1 MRKLLSQLDF
11 KGVILANV
19 VLCMILNV
27 AVLLFTNH
35 GTFEGFIMCSLA
47 IMTVVLVLLNNSFTY
62 ILFILVAAIYSHIC
76 YEHGLYG
83 ELIINVIF
91 IMPIQIVGYIH
102 FKEGIVDHDVEIAPI
117 SKKYYNL
124 VLVAILLLTY
134 LYSLFLDFLG
144 DPHPSLDA
152 MLTVVQIF
160 ATYYMLKGK
169 GIQWLFWVMT
179 NFFALF
185 VWVQVAQRY
194 NLMVMWLFYLLNSLI
209 GVTEY
214 YLGRVKHDHEYAT
227 NLSIKKRKII

>member
-35 GTFEGFIMCSLA
+35 GTVEGFIMCSLA

-62 ILFILVAAIYSHIC
+62 ILFILVSAIYSHIC

-91 IMPIQIVGYIH
+91 IMPIQIVGFIR
-102 FKEGIVDHDVEIAPI
+102 FKEGIPDDVDIEVTPV

-124 VLVAILLLTY
+124 ILIFVLGVTY
-134 LYSLFLDFLG
+134 LYSMFLDFLG
-144 DPHPSLDA
+144 DPHPMLDA
-152 MLTVVQIF
+152 TLGVVQLF
-160 ATYYMLKGK
+160 ATYFMLKGK

-179 NFFALF
+179 NLLALF
-185 VWVQVAQRY
+185 VWSQTGHRY
-194 NLMVMWLFYLLNSLI
+194 NLMIMWMFYFFNSLI
-209 GVTEY
+209 GVVEY
-214 YLGRVKHDHEYAT
+214 YTGRLNHEHDYAT
-227 NLSIKKRKII
+227 NLTIKK

>member
-27 AVLLFTNH
+27 VVLLFTNH
-35 GTFEGFIMCSLA
+35 GTVEGFIMCSLA

-62 ILFILVAAIYSHIC
+62 ILFILVSAIYSHIC

-83 ELIINVIF
+83 ELIVNVIF

-102 FKEGIVDHDVEIAPI
+102 FKEGIVDHDVDIEVTPV

-124 VLVAILLLTY
+124 ILIFVLGVTY
-134 LYSLFLDFLG
+134 LYSMFLDFLG
-144 DPHPSLDA
+144 DPHPLLDA
-152 MLTVVQIF
+152 MLTTVQIF

-179 NFFALF
+179 NLLALF
-185 VWVQVAQRY
+185 VWSQTGHRY
-194 NLMVMWLFYLLNSLI
+194 NLMIMWMFYFFNSLI
-209 GVTEY
+209 GVVEY
-214 YLGRVKHDHEYAT
+214 YTGRLNHEHDYAT
-227 NLSIKKRKII
+227 NLTIKK

>member
-102 FKEGIVDHDVEIAPI
+102 FKEGIVDHDVDIAPI

-134 LYSLFLDFLG
+134 IYSLFLDFLG
-144 DPHPSLDA
+144 DPHPLLDA

-185 VWVQVAQRY
+185 VWIQVAQRY

-227 NLSIKKRKII
+227 NLSVKKDK

>member
-27 AVLLFTNH
+27 VVLLFTNH
-35 GTFEGFIMCSLA
+35 GTLEGFIMCSLA

-62 ILFILVAAIYSHIC
+62 ILFILVSAIYSHIC

-83 ELIINVIF
+83 ELIVNVIF

-102 FKEGIVDHDVEIAPI
+102 FKEGIVDHDVDIAPI

-144 DPHPSLDA
+144 DPQPSLDA

-185 VWVQVAQRY
+185 VWIEVGQRY

-214 YLGRVKHDHEYAT
+214 YLRRVKHTHEYAT
-227 NLSIKKRKII
+227 NLSIKKEK

>member
-27 AVLLFTNH
+27 VVLLFTNH
-35 GTFEGFIMCSLA
+35 GTVEGFIMCSLA

-62 ILFILVAAIYSHIC
+62 ILFILVSAIYSHIC

-91 IMPIQIVGYIH
+91 IMPIQIIGYIH

-144 DPHPSLDA
+144 DPQPLLDA
-152 MLTVVQIF
+152 MLTTVQIF

-185 VWVQVAQRY
+185 VWIQVSQRY

-214 YLGRVKHDHEYAT
+214 YLGRVKHNHEYAT
-227 NLSIKKRKII
+227 NLSIKKEK

>member
-27 AVLLFTNH
+27 VVLLFTNH

-62 ILFILVAAIYSHIC
+62 ILFILVSAIYSHIC

-83 ELIINVIF
+83 ELIVNVIF

-102 FKEGIVDHDVEIAPI
+102 FKEGIVDHDIETAPI

-144 DPHPSLDA
+144 DPQPSLDA

-185 VWVQVAQRY
+185 VWIEVSQRY

-214 YLGRVKHDHEYAT
+214 YLRRVKHTHEYAT
-227 NLSIKKRKII
+227 NLSIKKEK

>member
-62 ILFILVAAIYSHIC
+62 ILFILVSAIYSHIC

-91 IMPIQIVGYIH
+91 IMPIQIIGYIH
-102 FKEGIVDHDVEIAPI
+102 FKEGIVDHDVDITPI

-144 DPHPSLDA
+144 DPQPLLDA
-152 MLTVVQIF
+152 MLTTVRIF

-185 VWVQVAQRY
+185 VWIQVAQRY
-194 NLMVMWLFYLLNSLI
+194 NLMAMWLFYLLNSLI

-214 YLGRVKHDHEYAT
+214 YIGRVKHNHEYAT

>member
-62 ILFILVAAIYSHIC
+62 ILFILVSAIYSHIC

-91 IMPIQIVGYIH
+91 IMPIQIVGFIR
-102 FKEGIVDHDVEIAPI
+102 FKEGIPDDVDIEVTPV

-124 VLVAILLLTY
+124 ILIFVLGVTY
-134 LYSLFLDFLG
+134 LYSMFLDFLG
-144 DPHPSLDA
+144 DPHPMLDA
-152 MLTVVQIF
+152 TLGVVQLF
-160 ATYYMLKGK
+160 ATYFMLKGK

-179 NFFALF
+179 NLLALF
-185 VWVQVAQRY
+185 VWSQTGHRY
-194 NLMVMWLFYLLNSLI
+194 NLMIMWMFYFFNSLI
-209 GVTEY
+209 GVVEY
-214 YLGRVKHDHEYAT
+214 YTGRLNHEHDYAT
-227 NLSIKKRKII
+227 NLTIKK

>member
-35 GTFEGFIMCSLA
+35 GTVEGFIMCSLA

-62 ILFILVAAIYSHIC
+62 ILFILVSAIYSHIC

-91 IMPIQIVGYIH
+91 MMPMQIVGYIH
-102 FKEGIVDHDVEIAPI
+102 FKEGIVDHDVDIAPI

-144 DPHPSLDA
+144 DPQPLLDA
-152 MLTVVQIF
+152 MLTTVQIF

-185 VWVQVAQRY
+185 VWIQVAQRY
-194 NLMVMWLFYLLNSLI
+194 NLMAMWLFYLLNSLI

-227 NLSIKKRKII
+227 NLSIKKEK

>member
-27 AVLLFTNH
+27 VVLLFTNH

-62 ILFILVAAIYSHIC
+62 ILFILVSAIYSHIC

-83 ELIINVIF
+83 ELIVNVIF

-102 FKEGIVDHDVEIAPI
+102 FKEGIVDHDVDIAPI

-144 DPHPSLDA
+144 DPQPSLDA

-185 VWVQVAQRY
+185 VWIEVGQRY

-214 YLGRVKHDHEYAT
+214 YLRRVKHDHEYAT
-227 NLSIKKRKII
+227 NLSVKKEK

>member
-35 GTFEGFIMCSLA
+35 GSFEGFIMCSLA

-62 ILFILVAAIYSHIC
+62 ILFILISAIYSHIC

-91 IMPIQIVGYIH
+91 IMPMQIVGYIH

-134 LYSLFLDFLG
+134 IYSLFLDFLG

-152 MLTVVQIF
+152 MLTTVQIF

-185 VWVQVAQRY
+185 VWIQVSQRY
-194 NLMVMWLFYLLNSLI
+194 NLMAMWLFYLLNSLI

-227 NLSIKKRKII
+227 NLSIKKEK

>member
-27 AVLLFTNH
+27 VVLLFTDH

-62 ILFILVAAIYSHIC
+62 ILFILVSAIYSHIC

-83 ELIINVIF
+83 ELIVNVIF

-144 DPHPSLDA
+144 DPQPLLDA
-152 MLTVVQIF
+152 MLTTVQIF

-185 VWVQVAQRY
+185 VWIQVAQRY

-214 YLGRVKHDHEYAT
+214 YLRRVKHEHEYAT
-227 NLSIKKRKII
+227 NLSVKKEK

>member
-35 GTFEGFIMCSLA
+35 GSFEGFILCSLA

-62 ILFILVAAIYSHIC
+62 ILFILVSAIYSHIC

-91 IMPIQIVGYIH
+91 MMPMQIVCYIH
-102 FKEGIVDHDVEIAPI
+102 FKEGIVDHDVDIAPI

-144 DPHPSLDA
+144 DPQPLLDA
-152 MLTVVQIF
+152 MLTTVQIF

-185 VWVQVAQRY
+185 VWIQVAQSY
-194 NLMVMWLFYLLNSLI
+194 NLMAMWLFYLLNSLI
-209 GVTEY
+209 RVTEY
-214 YLGRVKHDHEYAT
+214 YLGRVKHNHDYAT
-227 NLSIKKRKII
+227 NLTIKK

>member
-27 AVLLFTNH
+27 VVLLFTNH

-62 ILFILVAAIYSHIC
+62 ILFILVSAIYSHIC

-83 ELIINVIF
+83 ELIVNVIF

-102 FKEGIVDHDVEIAPI
+102 FKEGIVDHDVDIAPI

-144 DPHPSLDA
+144 DPQPSLDA

-185 VWVQVAQRY
+185 VWIEVGQRY

-214 YLGRVKHDHEYAT
+214 YIGRVKHNHEYAT
-227 NLSIKKRKII
+227 NLSVKKEK

>member
-27 AVLLFTNH
+27 VVLLFTDH
-35 GTFEGFIMCSLA
+35 GTVEGFIMCSLA

-62 ILFILVAAIYSHIC
+62 ILFILVSAIYSHIC

-91 IMPIQIVGYIH
+91 IMPIQIIGFIR
-102 FKEGIVDHDVEIAPI
+102 FKEGIPDDVDIEVTPV

-124 VLVAILLLTY
+124 ILIFVLGVTY
-134 LYSLFLDFLG
+134 LYSMFLDFLG
-144 DPHPSLDA
+144 DPHPMLDA
-152 MLTVVQIF
+152 TLGVVQLF
-160 ATYYMLKGK
+160 ATYFMLKGK

-179 NFFALF
+179 NLLALF
-185 VWVQVAQRY
+185 VWSQTGHRY
-194 NLMVMWLFYLLNSLI
+194 NLMIMWMFYFFNSLI
-209 GVTEY
+209 GVVEY
-214 YLGRVKHDHEYAT
+214 YTGRLNHEHDYAT
-227 NLSIKKRKII
+227 NLTIKK

>member
-27 AVLLFTNH
+27 VVLLFTDH

-62 ILFILVAAIYSHIC
+62 ILFILVSAIYSHIC

-83 ELIINVIF
+83 ELIVNVIF

-102 FKEGIVDHDVEIAPI
+102 FKEGIVDHDIEIAPI

-124 VLVAILLLTY
+124 VLVATLLLTY

-144 DPHPSLDA
+144 DPQPSLDA

-185 VWVQVAQRY
+185 VWIEVGQRY

-214 YLGRVKHDHEYAT
+214 YLRRVKHDHEYAT
-227 NLSIKKRKII
+227 NLSVKKEK

>member
-27 AVLLFTNH
+27 AILLFDRH
-35 GTFEGFIMCSLA
+35 GTIEGFIMCSLA

-62 ILFILVAAIYSHIC
+62 ILFILVSAIYSHIC

-91 IMPIQIVGYIH
+91 IMPIQIVGFIR
-102 FKEGIVDHDVEIAPI
+102 FKEGIPDDVDIEVTPV

-124 VLVAILLLTY
+124 ILIFVLGVTY
-134 LYSLFLDFLG
+134 LYSMFLDFLG
-144 DPHPSLDA
+144 DPHPMLDA
-152 MLTVVQIF
+152 TLGVVQLF
-160 ATYYMLKGK
+160 ATYFMLKGK

-179 NFFALF
+179 NLLALF
-185 VWVQVAQRY
+185 VWSQTGHRY
-194 NLMVMWLFYLLNSLI
+194 NLMIMWMFYFFNSLI
-209 GVTEY
+209 GVVEY
-214 YLGRVKHDHEYAT
+214 YTGRLNHEHDYAT
-227 NLSIKKRKII
+227 NLTIKK

>member
-35 GTFEGFIMCSLA
+35 GSFEGFIMCSLA
-47 IMTVVLVLLNNSFTY
+47 IMSVVLVLLNNSFTY
-62 ILFILVAAIYSHIC
+62 ILFILVSAIYSHIC

-83 ELIINVIF
+83 ELIVNVIF

-144 DPHPSLDA
+144 DPQPLLDA
-152 MLTVVQIF
+152 MLTTVQIF
-160 ATYYMLKGK
+160 ATYYMSKGK

-185 VWVQVAQRY
+185 VWIQVAQRY
-194 NLMVMWLFYLLNSLI
+194 NLMAMWLFYLLNSLI

-214 YLGRVKHDHEYAT
+214 YLGRVKHNHEYAT
-227 NLSIKKRKII
+227 NLSIKKEK

>member
-35 GTFEGFIMCSLA
+35 GTVEGFIMCSLA

-62 ILFILVAAIYSHIC
+62 ILFILVSAIYSHVC

-83 ELIINVIF
+83 ELIVNVIF

-144 DPHPSLDA
+144 DPQPLLDA

-185 VWVQVAQRY
+185 VWIQVAQRY

-214 YLGRVKHDHEYAT
+214 YLRRVKHTHEYAT
-227 NLSIKKRKII
+227 NLSIKKEK

>member
-27 AVLLFTNH
+27 VVLLFTNH
-35 GTFEGFIMCSLA
+35 GTLEGFIMCSLA

-62 ILFILVAAIYSHIC
+62 ILFILVSAIYSHIC

-83 ELIINVIF
+83 ELIVNVIF

-102 FKEGIVDHDVEIAPI
+102 FKEGIVDHDVDIAPI

-144 DPHPSLDA
+144 DPQPSLDA

-185 VWVQVAQRY
+185 VWIEVGQRY

-214 YLGRVKHDHEYAT
+214 YIRRVKHTHEYAT
-227 NLSIKKRKII
+227 NLSIKKEK

>member
-27 AVLLFTNH
+27 VVLLFTDH

-62 ILFILVAAIYSHIC
+62 ILFILVSAIYSHIC

-83 ELIINVIF
+83 ELIVNVIF

-102 FKEGIVDHDVEIAPI
+102 FKKGIVDHDIEIAPI

-144 DPHPSLDA
+144 DPQPSLDA

-185 VWVQVAQRY
+185 VWIEVGQRY

-214 YLGRVKHDHEYAT
+214 YLRRVKHDHEYAT
-227 NLSIKKRKII
+227 NLSVKKEK

>member
-62 ILFILVAAIYSHIC
+62 ILFILVSAIYSHIC

-83 ELIINVIF
+83 ELIVNVIF

-102 FKEGIVDHDVEIAPI
+102 FKEGIVDHDVDIAPI

-144 DPHPSLDA
+144 DPQPLLDA

-185 VWVQVAQRY
+185 VWIQVAQRY
-194 NLMVMWLFYLLNSLI
+194 NLMAMWLFYLLNSLI

-214 YLGRVKHDHEYAT
+214 YLGRVKHNHEYAT
-227 NLSIKKRKII
+227 NLSIKKEK

>member
-27 AVLLFTNH
+27 AVLLFTDH

-62 ILFILVAAIYSHIC
+62 ILFILVSAIYSHIC

-91 IMPIQIVGYIH
+91 IMPIQIIGYIH

-144 DPHPSLDA
+144 DPQPLLDA
-152 MLTVVQIF
+152 MLTTVQIF

-185 VWVQVAQRY
+185 VWIQVSQRY

-214 YLGRVKHDHEYAT
+214 YLGRVKHNHEYAT
-227 NLSIKKRKII
+227 NLSIKKEK

>member
-27 AVLLFTNH
+27 AVLLFTDH

-62 ILFILVAAIYSHIC
+62 ILFILVSAIYSHIC

-83 ELIINVIF
+83 ELIVNVIF

-144 DPHPSLDA
+144 DPQPSLDA

-185 VWVQVAQRY
+185 VWIQVAQRY

-227 NLSIKKRKII
+227 NLSVKKEK

>member
-35 GTFEGFIMCSLA
+35 GSFEGFIMCSLA

-62 ILFILVAAIYSHIC
+62 ILFILVSAIYSHIC

-83 ELIINVIF
+83 ELIVNVIF

-144 DPHPSLDA
+144 DPQPSLDA

-185 VWVQVAQRY
+185 VWIQVAQRY

-214 YLGRVKHDHEYAT
+214 YLRRVKHEHEYAT
-227 NLSIKKRKII
+227 NLSVKKEK

>member
-27 AVLLFTNH
+27 VVLLFTNH

-62 ILFILVAAIYSHIC
+62 ILFILVSAIYSHIC

-83 ELIINVIF
+83 ELIVNVIF

-144 DPHPSLDA
+144 DPQPLLDA
-152 MLTVVQIF
+152 MLTTVQIF

-185 VWVQVAQRY
+185 VWIQVAQRY

-214 YLGRVKHDHEYAT
+214 YLGRVKHNHEYAT
-227 NLSIKKRKII
+227 NLSIKKEK

>member
-27 AVLLFTNH
+27 VVLLFTDH

-62 ILFILVAAIYSHIC
+62 ILFILVSAIYSHIC

-83 ELIINVIF
+83 ELIVNVIF
-91 IMPIQIVGYIH
+91 IIPIQIVGYIH
-102 FKEGIVDHDVEIAPI
+102 FKEGIVDHDVDIAPI

-144 DPHPSLDA
+144 DPQPSLDA

-185 VWVQVAQRY
+185 VWIEVGQRY

-209 GVTEY
+209 GATEY
-214 YLGRVKHDHEYAT
+214 YLRRVKHDHEYAT
-227 NLSIKKRKII
+227 NLSVKKEK

>member
-62 ILFILVAAIYSHIC
+62 ILFILVSAIYSHIC

-83 ELIINVIF
+83 ELIVNVIF

-144 DPHPSLDA
+144 DPQPLLDA

-185 VWVQVAQRY
+185 VWIQVAQRY
-194 NLMVMWLFYLLNSLI
+194 NLMAMWLFYLLNSLI

-214 YLGRVKHDHEYAT
+214 YLGRVKHNHEYAT
-227 NLSIKKRKII
+227 NLSIKKEK

>member
-27 AVLLFTNH
+27 VVLLFTDH

-62 ILFILVAAIYSHIC
+62 ILFILVSAIYSHIC

-83 ELIINVIF
+83 ELIVNVIF

-102 FKEGIVDHDVEIAPI
+102 FKEGIVDHDIETAPI

-144 DPHPSLDA
+144 DPQPSLDA

-185 VWVQVAQRY
+185 VWIEVGHRY

-214 YLGRVKHDHEYAT
+214 YLRRVKHDHDYAT
-227 NLSIKKRKII
+227 NLTIKK

>member
-27 AVLLFTNH
+27 VVLLFTDH

-62 ILFILVAAIYSHIC
+62 ILFILVSAIYNHIC

-83 ELIINVIF
+83 ELIVNVIF
-91 IMPIQIVGYIH
+91 MMPIQIVGYIH
-102 FKEGIVDHDVEIAPI
+102 FKEGIVDHDVDIAPI

-152 MLTVVQIF
+152 MLTVMQIF

-185 VWVQVAQRY
+185 VWIEVAQRY

-214 YLGRVKHDHEYAT
+214 YLRRVKHTHEYAT
-227 NLSIKKRKII
+227 NLSVKKEK

>member
-35 GTFEGFIMCSLA
+35 GSFEGFIMCSLA

-62 ILFILVAAIYSHIC
+62 ILFILVSAIYSHIC

-83 ELIINVIF
+83 ELIVNVIF

-144 DPHPSLDA
+144 DPHPLLDA

-185 VWVQVAQRY
+185 VWMQVAQSY
-194 NLMVMWLFYLLNSLI
+194 NLMAMWLFYLLNSLI

-214 YLGRVKHDHEYAT
+214 YLRRVKHNHEYAT
-227 NLSIKKRKII
+227 NLTIKK

>member
-35 GTFEGFIMCSLA
+35 GTVEGFIMCSLA

-62 ILFILVAAIYSHIC
+62 ILFILVSAIYSHIC

-83 ELIINVIF
+83 ELIVNVIF

-102 FKEGIVDHDVEIAPI
+102 FKEGIVDHDVDIAPI

-144 DPHPSLDA
+144 DPQPLLDA

-185 VWVQVAQRY
+185 VWIQVAQRY

-214 YLGRVKHDHEYAT
+214 YLRRVKHEHEYAT
-227 NLSIKKRKII
+227 NLSVKKEK

>member
-27 AVLLFTNH
+27 VVLLFTNH
-35 GTFEGFIMCSLA
+35 GTLEGFIMCSLA

-62 ILFILVAAIYSHIC
+62 ILFILVSAIYSHIC

-83 ELIINVIF
+83 ELIVNVIF

-102 FKEGIVDHDVEIAPI
+102 FKEGIVDHDIETAPI

-144 DPHPSLDA
+144 DPQPSLDA

-185 VWVQVAQRY
+185 VWIEVGQRY

-209 GVTEY
+209 G
-214 YLGRVKHDHEYAT
+214 D
-227 NLSIKKRKII
+227 RKSVV

>member
-27 AVLLFTNH
+27 VVLLFTDH

-62 ILFILVAAIYSHIC
+62 ILFILVSAIYSHIC

-83 ELIINVIF
+83 ELIVNVIF

-102 FKEGIVDHDVEIAPI
+102 FKEGIVDHDIETAPI

-144 DPHPSLDA
+144 DPQPSLDA

-185 VWVQVAQRY
+185 VWIEVGQRY

-214 YLGRVKHDHEYAT
+214 YLRRVKHDHEYAT
-227 NLSIKKRKII
+227 NLSVKKEK

>member
-1 MRKLLSQLDF
+1 
-11 KGVILANV
+11 
-19 VLCMILNV
+19 
-27 AVLLFTNH
+27 
-35 GTFEGFIMCSLA
+35 
-47 IMTVVLVLLNNSFTY
+47 
-62 ILFILVAAIYSHIC
+62 
-76 YEHGLYG
+76 
-83 ELIINVIF
+83 
-91 IMPIQIVGYIH
+91 MPMQIVGYIH
-102 FKEGIVDHDVEIAPI
+102 FKEGIVDHDVDIAPI

-134 LYSLFLDFLG
+134 IYSLFLDFLG
-144 DPHPSLDA
+144 DPHPLLDA
-152 MLTVVQIF
+152 MLTTVQIF

-194 NLMVMWLFYLLNSLI
+194 NLMTMWLFYLLNSLI

-227 NLSIKKRKII
+227 NLSIKKEK

>member
-27 AVLLFTNH
+27 VVLLFTDH
-35 GTFEGFIMCSLA
+35 GTVEGFIMCSLA

-62 ILFILVAAIYSHIC
+62 ILFILVSAIYSHIC

-83 ELIINVIF
+83 ELIVNVIF

-144 DPHPSLDA
+144 DPHPLLDA

-185 VWVQVAQRY
+185 VWIQVAQRY
-194 NLMVMWLFYLLNSLI
+194 NLMAMWLFYLLNSLI

-214 YLGRVKHDHEYAT
+214 YLGRVKHNHEYAT
-227 NLSIKKRKII
+227 NLSVKKEK

>member
-35 GTFEGFIMCSLA
+35 GTVEGFIMCSLA

-62 ILFILVAAIYSHIC
+62 ILFILVSAIYSHIC

-83 ELIINVIF
+83 ELIVNVIF

-144 DPHPSLDA
+144 DPQPLLDA

-185 VWVQVAQRY
+185 VWIQVAQRY

-214 YLGRVKHDHEYAT
+214 YLRRVKHDHEYAT
-227 NLSIKKRKII
+227 NLSIKKEK